1 MIKKHNFLYFIS
13 ICIFPPIK
21 HTKSNSQSKCGYN
34 SADHLF
40 KNKSKVNVSDNSTV
54 PCYHQGLR
62 HTKHHP

>member
-13 ICIFPPIK
+13 QCIFPPLK
-21 HTKSNSQSKCGYN
+21 HTKSNSQKVIAN
-34 SADHLF
+34 Q
-40 KNKSKVNVSDNSTV
+40 NKSKVNVSDNSTV